1 MKTTEQQNVK
11 LDETIDYDADMA
23 ITKFLYEQK
32 DIFDEIKIE
41 SFFDGINKIQE
52 LKEMNM
58 IQTAIDETIKLGKKL
73 ESYSNSVDTIEKLI
87 DNTY

>member
-11 LDETIDYDADMA
+11 LDKTIDYDADMA
-23 ITKFLYEQK
+23 ITKFIYEQK
-32 DIFDEIKIE
+32 DIFDEIMCD
-41 SFFDGINKIQE
+41 SFYDGFNVIQE

>member
-1 MKTTEQQNVK
+1 MNTTEQQNVK

-23 ITKFLYEQK
+23 ITKFLYEQEE
-32 DIFDEIKIE
+32 IFEEIMYD
-41 SFFDGINKIQE
+41 SFYDGFNVIQE